1 MLVLSSMIT
10 LCIFC
15 ASARCASGDGLDSA
29 SQFIGAVDEFDVVSK
44 KLQENEIETL
54 NITTH

>member
-1 MLVLSSMIT
+1 MIA

-15 ASARCASGDGLDSA
+15 DSARCAGADGLDST
-29 SQFIGAVDEFDVVSK
+29 SQSIGSIDEFDVVSK
-44 KLQENEIETL
+44 KLQENEIGTL